1 MSNARKLADN
11 LPSEGHFGN
20 RNFVINGNFTVSQ
33 RGNYTSSTSVSDGT
47 FYLDRWQ
54 YVEDGSP
61 SSSLIHNSDGSVKIT
76 TGASVTGSSRLRQKF
91 EYALTPRQYDGKTF
105 TVSAK
110 VKSNTANARINVYA
124 GGYLSLTG
132 TTAHSGG
139 GSYETLTATFTT
151 PSTISTEFSLH
162 IGIDGASSANVSIT
176 SGQYFEVKEVQME
189 EGSKHTPFEH
199 EPISITE
206 NKCKRYYNVY
216 GRSTG
221 SNQGSSAHCA
231 WVYSSTGGSV
241 RIPSVGGPQMR
252 VRPSLTLVGTPTG
265 PTGVGAGGTMGVYTS
280 NSWQSAGGNTW
291 YATDASL
298 DPSFRIDYNT
308 SGGLNT
314 NGTCGL
320 YFYCSSMYPTD
331 SSFAGVILDAE
342 L

>member
-11 LPSEGHFGN
+11 LPTDGQLGN
-20 RNFVINGNFTVSQ
+20 RNIIINGNFTISQ
-33 RGNYTSSTSVSDGT
+33 RGSYTSSTSVSDGT

-91 EYALTPRQYDGKTF
+91 EYSLAPRQYDNKTF

-151 PSTISTEFSLH
+151 PSTISTEFSVH

-189 EGSKHTPFEH
+189 QGSQHTPFEH
-199 EPISITE
+199 EPVGVTLSKCQRYFRLSNDGSEAYQAVGNGHGHAENTSSFQTDWVWHTE
-206 NKCKRYYNVY
+206 MRTKPTLAVFEEGN
-216 GRSTG
+216 SL
-221 SNQGSSAHCA
+221 
-231 WVYSSTGGSV
+231 GSV
-241 RIPSVGGPQMR
+241 F
-252 VRPSLTLVGTPTG
+252 VRQDYSYFCDGVSL
-265 PTGVGAGGTMGVYTS
+265 A
-280 NSWQSAGGNTW
+280 
-291 YATDASL
+291 
-298 DPSFRIDYNT
+298 
-308 SGGLNT
+308 SGGKNGIRINLTSPNNNGGDTTFQDTLPGSVYASGT
-314 NGTCGL
+314 NKAW
-320 YFYCSSMYPTD
+320 S
-331 SSFAGVILDAE
+331 ADAE

>member
-11 LPSEGHFGN
+11 LPTEGHFGN
-20 RNFVINGNFTVSQ
+20 RNIVINGNFTVSQ
-33 RGNYTSSTSVSDGT
+33 RGSYTSSTSLSDGVFT
-47 FYLDRWQ
+47 LDRWQ

-61 SSSLIHNSDGSVKIT
+61 NSSLIHNSDGSVKVT

-91 EYALTPRQYDGKTF
+91 EYSLAPRPYDGKTF

-189 EGSKHTPFEH
+189 EGSQHTPFEH
-199 EPISITE
+199 EPISTTLA
-206 NKCKRYYNVY
+206 KCQRYYAKIKGPLDAHPCWTY
-216 GRSTG
+216 GTVAST
-221 SNQGSSAHCA
+221 QVPLPAQMR
-231 WVYSSTGGSV
+231 V
-241 RIPSVGGPQMR
+241 IPSV
-252 VRPSLTLVGTPTG
+252 TFTGTTASNTNNAVTSDNFSMYSASAWKG
-265 PTGVGAGGTMGVYTS
+265 TNNSGVQYGGTGSSSVQSIRINTYVYSAFVRDGV
-280 NSWQSAGGNTW
+280 SAG
-291 YATDASL
+291 
-298 DPSFRIDYNT
+298 
-308 SGGLNT
+308 
-314 NGTCGL
+314 L
-320 YFYCSSMYPTD
+320 YMGANCSMN
-331 SSFAGVILDAE
+331 ADAE

>member
-11 LPSEGHFGN
+11 LPSVGQLGN
-20 RNFVINGNFTVSQ
+20 RNIIINGNFTISQ
-33 RGNYTSSTSVSDGT
+33 RGSYTSSTSVSDGT

-91 EYALTPRQYDGKTF
+91 EYSLAPRQYDNKTF

-151 PSTISTEFSLH
+151 PSTISTEFSVH

-189 EGSKHTPFEH
+189 LGSQSTPFEH
-199 EPISITE
+199 ELASTTLL
-206 NKCKRYYNVY
+206 KCQRYYQVIAEGATNQPIGNAEY
-216 GRSTG
+216 Y
-221 SNQGSSAHCA
+221 SNSQVNCIIHLQ
-231 WVYSSTGGSV
+231 T
-241 RIPSVGGPQMR
+241 PMR
-252 VRPSLTLVGTPTG
+252 AG
-265 PTGVGAGGTMGVYTS
+265 PTIDIVSGTNYYRMYRNSGNDLFNDFEIDQSSPSRVDIRNNTHASGTAG
-280 NSWQSAGGNTW
+280 QAGMLRLANANAKLAFT
-291 YATDASL
+291 
-298 DPSFRIDYNT
+298 
-308 SGGLNT
+308 
-314 NGTCGL
+314 
-320 YFYCSSMYPTD
+320 
-331 SSFAGVILDAE
+331 AE

>member
-11 LPSEGHFGN
+11 LPTDGQLGN
-20 RNFVINGNFTVSQ
+20 RNIIINGNFTISQ
-33 RGNYTSSTSVSDGT
+33 RGSYTSSTSVSDGT

-91 EYALTPRQYDGKTF
+91 EYSLAPRQYDNKTF

-151 PSTISTEFSLH
+151 PSTISTEFSVH

-189 EGSKHTPFEH
+189 QGSQHTPFEH
-199 EPISITE
+199 EPYETTLR
-206 NKCKRYYNVY
+206 KCQRYFYTVK
-216 GRSTG
+216 GP
-221 SNQGSSAHCA
+221 SSGKH
-231 WVYSSTGGSV
+231 VGSV
-241 RIPSVGGPQMR
+241 VMRNNQYFYGYPRSFPTPMR
-252 VRPSLTLVGTPTG
+252 VAPTFTYSGVRVYVGDHTNGFTTLTL
-265 PTGVGAGGTMGVYTS
+265 GA
-280 NSWQSAGGNTW
+280 AE
-291 YATDASL
+291 TDAFSL
-298 DPSFRIDYNT
+298 NGSAAGAVTAAEAGHTGLLYMDAT
-308 SGGLNT
+308 SSNHVT
-314 NGTCGL
+314 
-320 YFYCSSMYPTD
+320 F
-331 SSFAGVILDAE
+331 DAE

>member
-11 LPSEGHFGN
+11 LPTDGQLGN
-20 RNFVINGNFTVSQ
+20 RNIIINGNFTISQ
-33 RGNYTSSTSVSDGT
+33 RGSYTISTIVSDGT

-91 EYALTPRQYDGKTF
+91 EYSLAPRQYDNKTF

-151 PSTISTEFSLH
+151 PSTISTEFSVH

-189 EGSKHTPFEH
+189 LGSQSTPFEH
-199 EPISITE
+199 RSYADELQKCSRYTIKYTNKPIGI
-206 NKCKRYYNVY
+206 C
-216 GRSTG
+216 
-221 SNQGSSAHCA
+221 
-231 WVYSSTGGSV
+231 GGGTTV
-241 RIPSVGGPQMR
+241 THEVVELHTKMR
-252 VRPSLTLVGTPTG
+252 ATPTVESG
-265 PTGVGAGGTMGVYTS
+265 ATYNLNVGNSGTVAISRSAQLTS
-280 NSWQSAGGNTW
+280 TDDTVNFYNSANNWTTNA
-291 YATDASL
+291 AC
-298 DPSFRIDYNT
+298 RI
-308 SGGLNT
+308 
-314 NGTCGL
+314 TC
-320 YFYCSSMYPTD
+320 
-331 SSFAGVILDAE
+331 ILTAE

>member
-11 LPSEGHFGN
+11 LPTDGQLGN
-20 RNFVINGNFTVSQ
+20 RNIIINGNFTISQ
-33 RGNYTSSTSVSDGT
+33 RGSYTSSTSVSDGT

-91 EYALTPRQYDGKTF
+91 EYSLAPRQYDNKTF

-151 PSTISTEFSLH
+151 PSTISTEFSVH

-189 EGSKHTPFEH
+189 LGSQSTPFEH
-199 EPISITE
+199 EPTSVTLAKAQRYFYKMTNNKTSWLYAVTTSHGSGLRRRSIHLPVTMRTTPTATISIT
-206 NKCKRYYNVY
+206 
-216 GRSTG
+216 
-221 SNQGSSAHCA
+221 H
-231 WVYSSTGGSV
+231 TGGTSGV
-241 RIPSVGGPQMR
+241 DGGVWIGPDSVG
-252 VRPSLTLVGTPTG
+252 VYVNSINAETDY
-265 PTGVGAGGTMGVYTS
+265 AYTS
-280 NSWQSAGGNTW
+280 ALT
-291 YATDASL
+291 A
-298 DPSFRIDYNT
+298 
-308 SGGLNT
+308 
-314 NGTCGL
+314 
-320 YFYCSSMYPTD
+320 
-331 SSFAGVILDAE
+331 DAE

>member
-11 LPSEGHFGN
+11 LPTDGQLGN
-20 RNFVINGNFTVSQ
+20 RNIIINGNFTISQ
-33 RGNYTSSTSVSDGT
+33 RGSYTSSTSVSDGT

-91 EYALTPRQYDGKTF
+91 EYSLAPRQYDNKTF

-151 PSTISTEFSLH
+151 PSTISTEFSVH

-189 EGSKHTPFEH
+189 QGSQHTPFEH
-199 EPISITE
+199 RSFGQELAL
-206 NKCKRYYNVY
+206 CQRYYQRQFPIN
-216 GRSTG
+216 GTG
-221 SNQGSSAHCA
+221 VVHSQGNMAARVKCPLP
-231 WVYSSTGGSV
+231 V
-241 RIPSVGGPQMR
+241 QMR
-252 VRPSLTLVGTPTG
+252 ASPTIVFVGTISGFDGNAVAQISSLQALWMTPDLLEFDANLNGSLATG
-265 PTGVGAGGTMGVYTS
+265 NAIMFYNDLSSGTG
-280 NSWQSAGGNTW
+280 N
-291 YATDASL
+291 
-298 DPSFRIDYNT
+298 R
-308 SGGLNT
+308 NT
-314 NGTCGL
+314 NGVT
-320 YFYCSSMYPTD
+320 
-331 SSFAGVILDAE
+331 LDAE

>member
-11 LPSEGHFGN
+11 LPTEGHFGN
-20 RNFVINGNFTVSQ
+20 RNVVINGNFTVSQ
-33 RGNYTSSTSVSDGT
+33 RGSYTSSTSVSDGT

-54 YVEDGSP
+54 YIQDGSP
-61 SSSLIHNSDGSVKIT
+61 NSSLIHNSDGSVRVT
-76 TGASVTGSSRLRQKF
+76 TGASVTGSARLRQKF
-91 EYALTPRQYDGKTF
+91 EYALAPRQYDGKTF

-162 IGIDGASSANVSIT
+162 IGIDGVSSANVSIT

-199 EPISITE
+199 EPYETTLR
-206 NKCKRYYNVY
+206 KAQRYYQLSHANGQGYISGQQHVGVRATY
-216 GRSTG
+216 RTEMRAAPAVTLTLNA
-221 SNQGSSAHCA
+221 SNQNNMSGSPSIHINATHGYYGYFTA
-231 WVYSSTGGSV
+231 VNTGNYYYYYDSV
-241 RIPSVGGPQMR
+241 S
-252 VRPSLTLVGTPTG
+252 
-265 PTGVGAGGTMGVYTS
+265 
-280 NSWQSAGGNTW
+280 
-291 YATDASL
+291 
-298 DPSFRIDYNT
+298 
-308 SGGLNT
+308 
-314 NGTCGL
+314 
-320 YFYCSSMYPTD
+320 
-331 SSFAGVILDAE
+331 DAE

>member
-11 LPSEGHFGN
+11 LPTDGQLGN
-20 RNFVINGNFTVSQ
+20 RNIIINGNFTISQ
-33 RGNYTSSTSVSDGT
+33 RGSYTSSTSVSDGT

-91 EYALTPRQYDGKTF
+91 EYSLAPRQYDNKTF

-151 PSTISTEFSLH
+151 PSTISTEFSVH

-189 EGSKHTPFEH
+189 QGSQHTPFEH
-199 EPISITE
+199 EPVGVTL
-206 NKCKRYYNVY
+206 NKCRRYFEVTDQDMEIFGTGSVY
-216 GRSTG
+216 GAVAYGMWQWQVEKRADP
-221 SNQGSSAHCA
+221 SAGRWKGA
-231 WVYSSTGGSV
+231 ASDY
-241 RIPSVGGPQMR
+241 R
-252 VRPSLTLVGTPTG
+252 VRTTGASYNCTALTISM
-265 PTGVGAGGTMGVYTS
+265 ANRY
-280 NSWQSAGGNTW
+280 NCRWNASA
-291 YATDASL
+291 
-298 DPSFRIDYNT
+298 
-308 SGGLNT
+308 SGLT
-314 NGTCGL
+314 NGNSVWLSTANVNTVQL
-320 YFYCSSMYPTD
+320 Y
-331 SSFAGVILDAE
+331 ADAE

>member
-11 LPSEGHFGN
+11 LPTEGHFGN
-20 RNFVINGNFTVSQ
+20 RNVVINGNFTVSQ
-33 RGNYTSSTSVSDGT
+33 RGSYTSSTSVSDGT

-91 EYALTPRQYDGKTF
+91 EYALAPRQYDGKTF

-151 PSTISTEFSLH
+151 PSTISTEFSIH

-176 SGQYFEVKEVQME
+176 SGQYFEVKEIQME

-199 EPISITE
+199 EPYDVTLEKCQRYFQISGTGRTYGIVFNQFTAVNAYANQRWWKIMRTTPSITM
-206 NKCKRYYNVY
+206 NSLSNYNIY
-216 GRSTG
+216 NTGTSRSKSAVGISQLSDNSGEFYITTG
-221 SNQGSSAHCA
+221 SLTQG
-231 WVYSSTGGSV
+231 T
-241 RIPSVGGPQMR
+241 
-252 VRPSLTLVGTPTG
+252 
-265 PTGVGAGGTMGVYTS
+265 
-280 NSWQSAGGNTW
+280 
-291 YATDASL
+291 ATH
-298 DPSFRIDYNT
+298 
-308 SGGLNT
+308 LNT
-314 NGTCGL
+314 NADTFCWK
-320 YFYCSSMYPTD
+320 
-331 SSFAGVILDAE
+331 ADAE